1 MLEKKTVLYKAQL
14 GSFRVGHPAIVWPTN
29 HYNTSLVSNT
39 TSVVTSKV
47 VEVLDD
53 GVFVTENTRYEP
65 VK

>member
-1 MLEKKTVLYKAQL
+1 MSEKKVVQYRAKL
-14 GSFRVGHPAIVWPTN
+14 GLFCVGHPAIVWPTN
-29 HYNTSLVSNT
+29 HYNSELVSNT
-39 TSVVTSKV
+39 KPVVTSKV